1 MAVEEI
7 MTINERWTYLKRM
20 LPRYRVANRPTRS
33 ALLTEM
39 EEVTGM
45 HRKSLTRLLHAPTL
59 TRTPR
64 RIQRERRYGVAV
76 RQIVQVVW
84 ESLDYLCAERL
95 TPQLLTTARHLAT
108 FGEVTLTPAL
118 ETDLAAISRATVGP
132 MLTRLPR
139 RGPEQVNRLRRAVPM
154 GRIPWQ
160 TTAPGWF
167 EVDLVHHCGDAT
179 AGEYLHTLQLID
191 VATGWSER
199 VAVRGRGQAAMETG
213 FRQVLAR
220 LPFPVRHLHPDNGS
234 EFFNDHLVRFW
245 GEEITGLTLSRS
257 RPYQKNDNRF
267 VEQKNDTLVRAYVG
281 YDRLETV
288 AQRDALNLLYRQ
300 LWLYYNFFQPVLHL
314 IAKERR
320 TDRVIRKWDDA
331 QTPYQRL
338 VATGELDATRQAHF
352 ERSMP
357 KRIPG
362 SCAGRSTRDSRDQG
376 TTSTR
381 CPSRR
386 IERRKGGSRPPTCGN
401 ILK

>member
-1 MAVEEI
+1 MVVEEA
-7 MTINERWTYLKRM
+7 MTINERRTYLKRM
-20 LPRYRVANRPTRS
+20 LPRYRAANRSARS

-59 TRTPR
+59 VRIPR
-64 RIQRERRYGVAV
+64 RTQRDRRYGMAV

-84 ESLDYLCAERL
+84 ESLDYVCAERL
-95 TPQLLTTARHLAT
+95 TPQLLATAQHLAT
-108 FGEVTLTPAL
+108 FGEVTLTAAL
-118 ETDLAAISRATVGP
+118 EAELAAISRATVGR
-132 MLTRLPR
+132 MLTRLPRTTPRLPR
-139 RGPEQVNRLRRAVPM
+139 RGPEQANRLRRAVPM

-167 EVDLVHHCGDAT
+167 EVDLVHHCGGST
-179 AGEYLHTLQLID
+179 VGEYLHTLQLID

-199 VAVRGRGQAAMETG
+199 VAVCGRGQAAMETG
-213 FRQVLAR
+213 FRQVIAR
-220 LPFPVRHLHPDNGS
+220 LPFPVRHLHPDNGA

-281 YDRLETV
+281 YDRLDTV
-288 AQRDALNLLYRQ
+288 AQRDALNRLYEQ

-314 IAKERR
+314 IAKERQ
-320 TDRVIRKWDDA
+320 TDRVIRRWDDA

-338 VATGELDATRQAHF
+338 VATGELDAVRRAHF
-352 ERSMP
+352 DTLSAQTNPRHLRQE
-357 KRIPG
+357 IY
-362 SCAGRSTRDSRDQG
+362 AGLARLWENESALLIAAD
-376 TTSTR
+376 
-381 CPSRR
+381 
-386 IERRKGGSRPPTCGN
+386 
-401 ILK
+401 